1 MAREFGLSKSKLMA
15 FRQCPRRL
23 WLSVH
28 IPDCVPEDDA
38 NDAILDTG
46 TEVGVIA
53 RQGWPDGILIAPEG
67 PLTEALS
74 QTQAVL
80 PARKPLFEATVQ
92 KDGVLVRADILVPR
106 YRGKAFDL
114 IEVKSSTSV
123 KDHYLEDIAI
133 QARIFEAAGVPLK
146 RRVLQYIN
154 NQFIYPGDQC
164 YREIRPDGTENSL
177 FACEDVT
184 DAARSLEG
192 EVPAWIEDARQ
203 ILAGAMP
210 DKTDGC
216 GDPYPCPYQAYCHAD
231 TTEYP
236 LSCLP
241 RIRAEGIA
249 ALAEKGYQDVR
260 DIPDGVLT
268 SPTHEW
274 VRQVTCCGQPVCR
287 PGAQAA
293 LSVLGYPR
301 YYLDFETIQF
311 AVPIWEGTRP
321 YEQLPF
327 QWSCHREEKSGTLSH
342 REFLDLSGEDPTRA
356 FAESLIEALGT
367 QGPICVYNQGFEGRV
382 IRELALR
389 YPELAESLAALLSR
403 LIDLLPLTRAH
414 YYHPAMKGSWS
425 IKAVLPTIAPDL
437 DYAELSEVQDGGGA
451 QEAYREAI
459 APDTPPDRKQVLDQA
474 LRRYCGRDTEALV
487 RLASFLKQG

>member
-28 IPDCVPEDDA
+28 MPDCVPEDDA
-38 NDAILDTG
+38 NDAVLATG

-53 RQGWPDGILIAPEG
+53 RQGWPDGILIAPDG
-67 PLTEALS
+67 PLHQALAET
-74 QTQAVL
+74 QTAL
-80 PARKPLFEATVQ
+80 PARKVLFEATVQ
-92 KDGVLVRADILVPR
+92 QDGVLVRADVLVPHS
-106 YRGKAFDL
+106 RGKAFDL

-133 QARIFEAAGVPLK
+133 QAQIFEAAGVPLK
-146 RRVLQYIN
+146 HRVLQHIN
-154 NQFIYPGDQC
+154 NQFVYPGDQC
-164 YREIRPDGTENSL
+164 YREIRSDGTENSL
-177 FACEDVT
+177 FAEEDVT
-184 DAARSLEG
+184 EMVRSLEG
-192 EVPAWIEDARQ
+192 EVPGWVEDARRT
-203 ILAGAMP
+203 LAGTMP
-210 DKTDGC
+210 DPTDGC
-216 GDPYPCPYQAYCHAD
+216 DDPYPCPYQAYCHAD

-241 RIRAEGIA
+241 RIGSRDVKALSA
-249 ALAEKGYQDVR
+249 AGYADVR
-260 DIPDGVLT
+260 DIPAGVLSNST
-268 SPTHEW
+268 QEW
-274 VRQVTCCGQPVCR
+274 VRQVTCSGQPDRR
-287 PGAQAA
+287 PGARAA
-293 LSVLGYPR
+293 LCVLGYPR

-311 AVPIWEGTRP
+311 AVPIWKGTRP

-342 REFLDLSGEDPTRA
+342 TEFLDLSGEDPTRA
-356 FAESLIEALGT
+356 FAQSLIESLGT
-367 QGPICVYNQGFEGRV
+367 KGPIYVYNQGFEGRI
-382 IRELALR
+382 IRELATR
-389 YPELAESLAALLSR
+389 YPDLAEPLSALLAR
-403 LIDLLPLTRAH
+403 MIDLLPLTRAH

-437 DYAELSEVQDGGGA
+437 DYAELVEVQDGGGA

-459 APDTPPDRKQVLDQA
+459 DPTTPPERRKVLDEA

-487 RLASFLKQG
+487 RLAGFLAQD